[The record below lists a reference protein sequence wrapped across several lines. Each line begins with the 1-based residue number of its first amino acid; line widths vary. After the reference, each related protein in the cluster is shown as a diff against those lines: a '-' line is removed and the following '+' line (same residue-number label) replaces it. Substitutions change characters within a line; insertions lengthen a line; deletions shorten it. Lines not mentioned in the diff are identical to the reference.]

1 MRTIEIKTTQPFH
14 KNKATIPT
22 KISSLFQSE
31 WFDFSFQF
39 SSAFT
44 RKKSTRGTAKGV
56 DVGYGCVSIHRAF
69 IGSWGTMTS
78 LRTNNC
84 APLIEFGLSLY
95 LFCGVTRLT
104 DFSSASCRSMRLLIF
119 LFSSFFFTYR
129 GFLFEKK
136 NPRWPT
142 KSSFRFGADFFLMA
156 LFSSFFF
163 LWTTKNQTQN
173 RKMSTVQS
181 FPTVFFSFLFLDCPS
196 FGLRA
201 PSCRRFCA
209 FSSSD
214 FVAQKNGASYRNWGQ
229 ELKAQVLST
238 VAMATR
244 SSVFLI

>member
-119 LFSSFFFTYR
+119 LFSSFFFSLTVAFCSKR
-129 GFLFEKK
+129 KIQDGRR
-136 NPRWPT
+136 NPVFVLAPISFWWP
-142 KSSFRFGADFFLMA
+142 FFLH
-156 LFSSFFF
+156 FSFCEQRKIKHETVKCRPSKVF
-163 LWTTKNQTQN
+163 LPF
-173 RKMSTVQS
+173 S
-181 FPTVFFSFLFLDCPS
+181 FPF
-196 FGLRA
+196 
-201 PSCRRFCA
+201 
-209 FSSSD
+209 
-214 FVAQKNGASYRNWGQ
+214 Y
-229 ELKAQVLST
+229 
-238 VAMATR
+238 
-244 SSVFLI
+244 FLIALRLAYARHLVVVSAHFPVPILLPKKMARLTEIGAKNLKLKYCPPLPWQLGHLFF

>member
-84 APLIEFGLSLY
+84 PPLIEFGLSLY

-119 LFSSFFFTYR
+119 LFSSFFFHLPWLFVR
-129 GFLFEKK
+129 KEKSKMADEIQFSFWRRFLFDG
-136 NPRWPT
+136 P
-142 KSSFRFGADFFLMA
+142 
-156 LFSSFFF
+156 FFF
-163 LWTTKNQTQN
+163 I
-173 RKMSTVQS
+173 
-181 FPTVFFSFLFLDCPS
+181 FLFVNNEKSNTKP
-196 FGLRA
+196 
-201 PSCRRFCA
+201 
-209 FSSSD
+209 
-214 FVAQKNGASYRNWGQ
+214 
-229 ELKAQVLST
+229 
-238 VAMATR
+238 
-244 SSVFLI
+244 